1 MAFLGGRKG
10 SAKKTAN
17 AVKTT
22 NEQNNKAYIA
32 KTVTRLK
39 VLRGGKFLEEFASFR
54 SAHGNVSPGA
64 ALARAGVSESDALA
78 ILRRRFFYME
88 LSSLPLAERINPS
101 MRAQKVAMAE
111 ILAKQRLES
120 EYKSEK
126 EAMQEEAKQKENE

>member
-1 MAFLGGRKG
+1 M
-10 SAKKTAN
+10 
-17 AVKTT
+17 
-22 NEQNNKAYIA
+22 
-32 KTVTRLK
+32 
-39 VLRGGKFLEEFASFR
+39 
-54 SAHGNVSPGA
+54 SPGA